1 MPEQA
6 LDIDRRVRLSIA
18 VGRYV
23 RSADRFNEASREFTE
38 ACDSLRKQLGPS
50 QRFVAQ
56 ADFKHYLVSSDRAG
70 NLNVETIESL

>member
-23 RSADRFNEASREFTE
+23 RSANRFNEVSREFTE
-38 ACDSLRKQLGPS
+38 ACDSLRKQLGHG
-50 QRFVAQ
+50 QRFVTQ